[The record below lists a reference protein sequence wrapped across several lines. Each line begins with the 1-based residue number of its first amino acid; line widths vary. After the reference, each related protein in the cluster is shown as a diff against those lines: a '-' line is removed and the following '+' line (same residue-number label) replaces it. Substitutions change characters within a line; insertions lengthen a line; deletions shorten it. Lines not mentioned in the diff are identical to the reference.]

1 MAGNKCFRRLDKRIR
16 DLKEEVDNL
25 NMQIEE
31 MQSDYEGDLRAAQ
44 DRAHYARVNAEN
56 QMRSANR
63 EAEEIRQE
71 ANNRRYDIE
80 RAARDV
86 ERARDW
92 ARITGGDRFGE
103 IDSAIRELKRLS
115 YSAIDLAKLTV
126 RYVNLN
132 DYHIKGR

>member
-103 IDSAIRELKRLS
+103 IDSAIRKLKRLS
-115 YSAIDLAKLTV
+115 Y
-126 RYVNLN
+126 
-132 DYHIKGR
+132 